1 MQRMLIVS
9 LEMFQKGQVP
19 EIVKK
24 YLDSCEKEPFIILDE
39 SSRIKTNTPVK
50 DDTCKSQRTQSILRL
65 NNIGERCI
73 LTGTFMS
80 TSPMNAYDQVKFLQ
94 DDFFT
99 EGMYEFSEKYEI
111 KMNLPL
117 KRKTVRALI
126 TPEVYRRVR
135 NKLAAC
141 KNDVTKLAG
150 AMDYA
155 YRSYGISKD
164 SCVAIIK
171 SPDFTTRKNI
181 DKLWKRLE
189 GLIYR
194 FTKDQV
200 VDLPP
205 KVYSEI
211 KIQLSEEQKKLYLQL
226 QNLHCTDNV
235 VVGNN
240 ALTLYHRFQDI
251 CNGFE
256 PVEEPEVEENKEVTT
271 EVTEEEITEVE
282 ENKEVSKKIVLK
294 KLKENPKLNALLEVI
309 EQIGNEQAVI
319 WCSRSSLLYEIFN
332 TLQTKGYKVGV
343 YDGKVNRNQRDEYY
357 NGFKNKTVQF
367 LIANQAS
374 ASYGLDGLKDANYA
388 IYVCNS
394 YSSELR
400 AQSEDRIYRG
410 EIKNSKFIIDITM
423 EGTCEQKVMHALKEG
438 KELINSG
445 AVDTTLFMYEGE

>member
-24 YLDSCEKEPFIILDE
+24 YLDSCEKEPLIILDE

-50 DDTCKSQRTQSILRL
+50 DDTCKSQRTQSILKL

-111 KMNLPL
+111 KMNMHL

-135 NKLAAC
+135 NKLVAC

-256 PVEEPEVEENKEVTT
+256 PVEESIEV
-271 EVTEEEITEVE
+271 TEVE
-282 ENKEVSKKIVLK
+282 EDKEVPKNIVLK

-332 TLQTKGYKVGV
+332 TLQTKEYKVGV
-343 YDGKVNRNQRDEYY
+343 YDGKVNKKQRDEYY
-357 NGFKNKTVQF
+357 NGFKNKNVQF

-388 IYVCNS
+388 VYVCNS

-445 AVDTTLFMYEGE
+445 AVDTKLFMYEGE

>member
-24 YLDSCEKEPFIILDE
+24 YLDSCEKEPLIILDE

-50 DDTCKSQRTQSILRL
+50 DDTCKSQRTQSILKL

-126 TPEVYRRVR
+126 TPEVYSRIR
-135 NKLAAC
+135 NKLIAC

-164 SCVAIIK
+164 SCIAIIK

-256 PVEEPEVEENKEVTT
+256 PVEEPVVEEDKEVPK
-271 EVTEEEITEVE
+271 
-282 ENKEVSKKIVLK
+282 NIVLK

-343 YDGKVNRNQRDEYY
+343 YDGKVNRKQRDEYY

-388 IYVCNS
+388 VYVCNS

-445 AVDTTLFMYEGE
+445 AVDTKLFMYEGE

>member
-9 LEMFQKGQVP
+9 LEMFQKGQIP

-24 YLDSCEKEPFIILDE
+24 YLDSCEKEPLIILDE

-50 DDTCKSQRTQSILRL
+50 DDTCKSQRTQAILRL

-111 KMNLPL
+111 KMNMHL

-135 NKLAAC
+135 NKLVAC

-150 AMDYA
+150 AVDYA
-155 YRSYGISKD
+155 YRNYGISKD

-171 SPDFTTRKNI
+171 SQDFTTRKNI
-181 DKLWKRLE
+181 DKLWNRLE

-200 VDLPP
+200 ADLPP

-256 PVEEPEVEENKEVTT
+256 PVEEPT
-271 EVTEEEITEVE
+271 EVTEVE
-282 ENKEVSKKIVLK
+282 EDKEVSKNIVLK

-309 EQIGNEQAVI
+309 EQLGNEQAVI

-357 NGFKNKTVQF
+357 NGFKNKIVQF

-438 KELINSG
+438 KQLINSG

>member
-1 MQRMLIVS
+1 MQKMLIVS

-24 YLDSCEKEPFIILDE
+24 YLDSCEKEPLIILDE

-50 DDTCKSQRTQSILRL
+50 DDTCKSQRTQSILKL

-111 KMNLPL
+111 KMNMHL

-135 NKLAAC
+135 NKLVAC

-171 SPDFTTRKNI
+171 SPEFTTRKNI

-256 PVEEPEVEENKEVTT
+256 PVEESIEV
-271 EVTEEEITEVE
+271 TEVE
-282 ENKEVSKKIVLK
+282 EDKEVPKNIVLK

-343 YDGKVNRNQRDEYY
+343 YDGKVNRKQRDEYY

-388 IYVCNS
+388 VYVCNS

-445 AVDTTLFMYEGE
+445 AVDTKLFMYEGE

>member
-24 YLDSCEKEPFIILDE
+24 YLDSCEKEPLIILDE

-50 DDTCKSQRTQSILRL
+50 DDTCKSQRTQAILHL

-111 KMNLPL
+111 KMNMHL

-135 NKLAAC
+135 NKLVAC

-150 AMDYA
+150 VMDYA

-164 SCVAIIK
+164 SCIAIIK
-171 SPDFTTRKNI
+171 SPEFTTRKNI

-256 PVEEPEVEENKEVTT
+256 PVEEPIEV
-271 EVTEEEITEVE
+271 TEVE
-282 ENKEVSKKIVLK
+282 EDKEVSKNIVLK

-309 EQIGNEQAVI
+309 EQLGNEQAVI

-343 YDGKVNRNQRDEYY
+343 YDGKVNRKQRDEYY

-388 IYVCNS
+388 VYVCNS

>member
-19 EIVKK
+19 EIVQK
-24 YLDSCEKEPFIILDE
+24 YLDSCEKEPLIILDE

-50 DDTCKSQRTQSILRL
+50 DDTCKSQRTQAILRL

-111 KMNLPL
+111 KMNMHL
-117 KRKTVRALI
+117 KRNTVRALI

-135 NKLAAC
+135 NKLVAC

-155 YRSYGISKD
+155 YRTYGISKD

-171 SPDFTTRKNI
+171 SQDFTTRKNI

-256 PVEEPEVEENKEVTT
+256 PVEEPT
-271 EVTEEEITEVE
+271 EVTEVTEIEEDKV
-282 ENKEVSKKIVLK
+282 VSKNIVLK

-438 KELINSG
+438 KQLINSG

>member
-19 EIVKK
+19 EIVQK
-24 YLDSCEKEPFIILDE
+24 YLDSCEKEPLIILDE

-50 DDTCKSQRTQSILRL
+50 DDTCKSQRTQAILRL

-111 KMNLPL
+111 KMNMHL

-135 NKLAAC
+135 NKLVAC

-155 YRSYGISKD
+155 YRTYGISKD

-171 SPDFTTRKNI
+171 SPEFTTRKNI

-211 KIQLSEEQKKLYLQL
+211 KIPLSDEQKKLYLQL

-256 PVEEPEVEENKEVTT
+256 PVEEPT
-271 EVTEEEITEVE
+271 EVTEVE
-282 ENKEVSKKIVLK
+282 EDKEISKNVVLK

-332 TLQTKGYKVGV
+332 ILQTKGYKVGV
-343 YDGKVNRNQRDEYY
+343 YDGKVNRKQRDEYY

-445 AVDTTLFMYEGE
+445 AVDTKLFMYEGE

>member
-9 LEMFQKGQVP
+9 LEMFQKGQIP
-19 EIVKK
+19 EVVKK

-50 DDTCKSQRTQSILRL
+50 DDTCKSQRTQSILKL

-126 TPEVYRRVR
+126 TPEVYSRVR
-135 NKLAAC
+135 NKLLAC

-164 SCVAIIK
+164 SCIAIIK
-171 SPDFTTRKNI
+171 SPEFTTRKNI

-256 PVEEPEVEENKEVTT
+256 PVEEPIEV
-271 EVTEEEITEVE
+271 TEVE
-282 ENKEVSKKIVLK
+282 EDKEVSKNIVLK

-309 EQIGNEQAVI
+309 EQLGNEQAVI

-343 YDGKVNRNQRDEYY
+343 YDGKVNRKQRDEYY
-357 NGFKNKTVQF
+357 NGFKNKIVQF

-388 IYVCNS
+388 VYVCNS

-445 AVDTTLFMYEGE
+445 AVDTKLFMYEGD

>member
-24 YLDSCEKEPFIILDE
+24 YLDSCEKEPLIILDE
-39 SSRIKTNTPVK
+39 SSKIKTNTPVK
-50 DDTCKSQRTQSILRL
+50 DDTCKSQRTQSILKL

-111 KMNLPL
+111 KMNMHL

-135 NKLAAC
+135 NKLVAC

-171 SPDFTTRKNI
+171 SPEFTTRKNI

-200 VDLPP
+200 ADLPP

-256 PVEEPEVEENKEVTT
+256 PVEEPIEV
-271 EVTEEEITEVE
+271 TEVE
-282 ENKEVSKKIVLK
+282 EDKEVPKNIVLK

-309 EQIGNEQAVI
+309 EQLGNEQAII

-343 YDGKVNRNQRDEYY
+343 YDGKVNKKQRDEYY

-388 IYVCNS
+388 VYVCNS

>member
-9 LEMFQKGQVP
+9 LEMFQKGQIP
-19 EIVKK
+19 EVVKK
-24 YLDSCEKEPFIILDE
+24 YLDSCEKEPLIILDE

-50 DDTCKSQRTQSILRL
+50 DDTCKSQRTQAILHL

-111 KMNLPL
+111 KMNLHL

-135 NKLAAC
+135 NKLVAC
-141 KNDVTKLAG
+141 KNDVIKLAG

-171 SPDFTTRKNI
+171 SPEFTTRKNV

-256 PVEEPEVEENKEVTT
+256 PVEEPIEV
-271 EVTEEEITEVE
+271 TEVE
-282 ENKEVSKKIVLK
+282 EDKEVSKNIVLK

-309 EQIGNEQAVI
+309 EQLGNEQAVI

-343 YDGKVNRNQRDEYY
+343 YDGKVNRKQRDEYY

-388 IYVCNS
+388 VYVCNS

>member
-9 LEMFQKGQVP
+9 LEMFQKGQIP

-24 YLDSCEKEPFIILDE
+24 YLDSCEKEPLIILDE

-50 DDTCKSQRTQSILRL
+50 DDTCKSQRTQAILRL

-111 KMNLPL
+111 KMNMHL

-135 NKLAAC
+135 NKLVAC

-155 YRSYGISKD
+155 YRNYGISKD

-171 SPDFTTRKNI
+171 SQDFTTRKNI

-189 GLIYR
+189 GFIYR

-256 PVEEPEVEENKEVTT
+256 PVEEPT
-271 EVTEEEITEVE
+271 EVTEVE
-282 ENKEVSKKIVLK
+282 EDKEVSKNIVLK

-309 EQIGNEQAVI
+309 EQLGNEQAVI

>member
-9 LEMFQKGQVP
+9 LEMFQKGQIP

-24 YLDSCEKEPFIILDE
+24 YLDSCEKEPLIILDE

-50 DDTCKSQRTQSILRL
+50 DDTCKSQRTQAILNL

-111 KMNLPL
+111 KMNMHL

-135 NKLAAC
+135 NKLVAC

-171 SPDFTTRKNI
+171 SPEFTTRKSI

-256 PVEEPEVEENKEVTT
+256 PVEESIEV
-271 EVTEEEITEVE
+271 TEVE
-282 ENKEVSKKIVLK
+282 EDKEVSKNIVLK

-309 EQIGNEQAVI
+309 EQLGNEQAVI

-343 YDGKVNRNQRDEYY
+343 YDGKVNRKQRDEYY

-388 IYVCNS
+388 VYVCNS

-445 AVDTTLFMYEGE
+445 AVDTKLFMYEGE

>member
-24 YLDSCEKEPFIILDE
+24 YLDSCEKEPLIILDE

-50 DDTCKSQRTQSILRL
+50 DDTCKSQRTQAILKL

-111 KMNLPL
+111 KMNMHL

-135 NKLAAC
+135 NKLIAC

-171 SPDFTTRKNI
+171 SPEFTTRKNI

-194 FTKDQV
+194 FAKDQV

-256 PVEEPEVEENKEVTT
+256 PIEEPIEV
-271 EVTEEEITEVE
+271 TEVE
-282 ENKEVSKKIVLK
+282 EDKEVPKNIV
-294 KLKENPKLNALLEVI
+294 KLNALLEVI

-343 YDGKVNRNQRDEYY
+343 YDGKVNRKQRDEYY

-388 IYVCNS
+388 VYVCNS

>member
-1 MQRMLIVS
+1 MQRILIVS
-9 LEMFQKGQVP
+9 LEMFQKGQIP

-24 YLDSCEKEPFIILDE
+24 YLDSCEKEPLIILDE

-50 DDTCKSQRTQSILRL
+50 DDTCKSQRTQAILRL
-65 NNIGERCI
+65 SNIGERCI

-111 KMNLPL
+111 KMNMHL
-117 KRKTVRALI
+117 KRNTVRTLI

-135 NKLAAC
+135 NKLVAC

-155 YRSYGISKD
+155 YRTYGISKD

-171 SPDFTTRKNI
+171 SQDFTTRKNI

-256 PVEEPEVEENKEVTT
+256 PVEEPT
-271 EVTEEEITEVE
+271 EVTEVEEHKEITEVE
-282 ENKEVSKKIVLK
+282 EDKEVSKNIVLK

-438 KELINSG
+438 KQLINSG
-445 AVDTTLFMYEGE
+445 AVDTKLFMYEGE

>member
-9 LEMFQKGQVP
+9 LEMFQKRQVP

-24 YLDSCEKEPFIILDE
+24 YLDSCEKEPLIILDE

-50 DDTCKSQRTQSILRL
+50 DDTCKSQRTQAILKL

-111 KMNLPL
+111 KMNMHL
-117 KRKTVRALI
+117 KRKTVRSLI

-135 NKLAAC
+135 NKLVAC

-171 SPDFTTRKNI
+171 SPEFTTRKNI

-256 PVEEPEVEENKEVTT
+256 PVEESIEV
-271 EVTEEEITEVE
+271 TEVE
-282 ENKEVSKKIVLK
+282 EDKEVPKNIVLK
-294 KLKENPKLNALLEVI
+294 KLKENPKLNAL
-309 EQIGNEQAVI
+309 
-319 WCSRSSLLYEIFN
+319 
-332 TLQTKGYKVGV
+332 
-343 YDGKVNRNQRDEYY
+343 
-357 NGFKNKTVQF
+357 
-367 LIANQAS
+367 
-374 ASYGLDGLKDANYA
+374 
-388 IYVCNS
+388 
-394 YSSELR
+394 
-400 AQSEDRIYRG
+400 
-410 EIKNSKFIIDITM
+410 
-423 EGTCEQKVMHALKEG
+423 
-438 KELINSG
+438 
-445 AVDTTLFMYEGE
+445 

>member
-24 YLDSCEKEPFIILDE
+24 YLDSCEKEPLIILDE

-50 DDTCKSQRTQSILRL
+50 DDACKSQRTQSILKL

-111 KMNLPL
+111 KMNLHL

-126 TPEVYRRVR
+126 TPEVYSRIR
-135 NKLAAC
+135 NKLIAC

-150 AMDYA
+150 VMDYA

-164 SCVAIIK
+164 SCIAIIK

-256 PVEEPEVEENKEVTT
+256 PVEEPIEV
-271 EVTEEEITEVE
+271 TEVE
-282 ENKEVSKKIVLK
+282 EDKEVPKNIVLK

-343 YDGKVNRNQRDEYY
+343 YDGKVNKKQRDEYY
-357 NGFKNKTVQF
+357 NGFKNKIVQF

-388 IYVCNS
+388 VYVCNS

-445 AVDTTLFMYEGE
+445 AVDTKLFMYEGE

>member
-9 LEMFQKGQVP
+9 
-19 EIVKK
+19 IVKK
-24 YLDSCEKEPFIILDE
+24 YLDSCEKEPLIILDE
-39 SSRIKTNTPVK
+39 SSKIKTNTPVK
-50 DDTCKSQRTQSILRL
+50 DDTCKSQRTQSILKL

-111 KMNLPL
+111 KMNMHL

-135 NKLAAC
+135 NKLVAC

-171 SPDFTTRKNI
+171 SPEFTTRKNI

-200 VDLPP
+200 ADLPP

-256 PVEEPEVEENKEVTT
+256 PVEEPIEV
-271 EVTEEEITEVE
+271 TEVE
-282 ENKEVSKKIVLK
+282 EDKEVPKNIVLK

-309 EQIGNEQAVI
+309 EQLGNEQAII

-343 YDGKVNRNQRDEYY
+343 YDGKVNKKQRDEYY

-388 IYVCNS
+388 VYVCNS

>member
-9 LEMFQKGQVP
+9 LEMFQTGQIP
-19 EIVKK
+19 EVVKK

-50 DDTCKSQRTQSILRL
+50 DDTCKSQRTQSILKL

-126 TPEVYRRVR
+126 TPEVYSRIR
-135 NKLAAC
+135 NKLLVC

-164 SCVAIIK
+164 SCIAIIK
-171 SPDFTTRKNI
+171 SPEFTTRKNI

-256 PVEEPEVEENKEVTT
+256 PVEEPIEV
-271 EVTEEEITEVE
+271 TEVE
-282 ENKEVSKKIVLK
+282 EDKEVSKNIVLK

-309 EQIGNEQAVI
+309 EQLGNEQAVI

-343 YDGKVNRNQRDEYY
+343 YDGKVNRKQRDEYY

-445 AVDTTLFMYEGE
+445 AVDTKLFMYEGD

>member
-24 YLDSCEKEPFIILDE
+24 YLDSCEKEPLIILDE

-50 DDTCKSQRTQSILRL
+50 DDTCKSQRTQSILKL

-111 KMNLPL
+111 KMNMHL

-126 TPEVYRRVR
+126 TPEVYSRVR
-135 NKLAAC
+135 NKLVAC
-141 KNDVTKLAG
+141 KNNVTKLAG

-171 SPDFTTRKNI
+171 SPEFTTRKNI

-256 PVEEPEVEENKEVTT
+256 PVEEPIEV
-271 EVTEEEITEVE
+271 TEVE
-282 ENKEVSKKIVLK
+282 EDKEVPKNIVLK

-309 EQIGNEQAVI
+309 EQLGNEQAVI

-343 YDGKVNRNQRDEYY
+343 YDGKVNRKQRDEYY

-388 IYVCNS
+388 VYVCNS

>member
-24 YLDSCEKEPFIILDE
+24 YLDSCEKEPLIILDE
-39 SSRIKTNTPVK
+39 SSKIKTNTPVK
-50 DDTCKSQRTQSILRL
+50 DDTCKSQRTQSILKL

-111 KMNLPL
+111 KMNMHL

-126 TPEVYRRVR
+126 TPEVYSRVR
-135 NKLAAC
+135 NKLVAC

-171 SPDFTTRKNI
+171 SPEFTTRKNI

-256 PVEEPEVEENKEVTT
+256 PVEEPIEV
-271 EVTEEEITEVE
+271 TEVE
-282 ENKEVSKKIVLK
+282 EDKEVPKNIVLK

-309 EQIGNEQAVI
+309 EQLGNEQAVI

-343 YDGKVNRNQRDEYY
+343 YDGKVNKKQRDEYY
-357 NGFKNKTVQF
+357 NEFKNKTVQF

-388 IYVCNS
+388 VYVCNS

-445 AVDTTLFMYEGE
+445 AVDTKLFMYEGE

>member
-9 LEMFQKGQVP
+9 LEMFQKGQIP

-24 YLDSCEKEPFIILDE
+24 YLDSCEKEPLIILDE

-50 DDTCKSQRTQSILRL
+50 DDTCKSQRTQAILRL

-111 KMNLPL
+111 KMNMHL

-135 NKLAAC
+135 NKLVAC

-155 YRSYGISKD
+155 YRNYGISKD

-171 SPDFTTRKNI
+171 SQDFTTRKNI

-256 PVEEPEVEENKEVTT
+256 PVEEPT
-271 EVTEEEITEVE
+271 EVTEVE
-282 ENKEVSKKIVLK
+282 EDKEVSKNIVLK

-309 EQIGNEQAVI
+309 EQLGNEQVVI

>member
-24 YLDSCEKEPFIILDE
+24 YLDSCEKEPLIILDE

-50 DDTCKSQRTQSILRL
+50 DDTCKSQRTQSILKL

-111 KMNLPL
+111 KMNLHL

-126 TPEVYRRVR
+126 TPEVYSRIR
-135 NKLAAC
+135 NKLIAC

-150 AMDYA
+150 VMDYA

-171 SPDFTTRKNI
+171 SPEFTTRKNI
-181 DKLWKRLE
+181 DKLWNRLE

-256 PVEEPEVEENKEVTT
+256 PVEEPIEV
-271 EVTEEEITEVE
+271 TEVE
-282 ENKEVSKKIVLK
+282 EDKEVLKNIVLK

-343 YDGKVNRNQRDEYY
+343 YDGKVNKKQRDEYY

-388 IYVCNS
+388 VYVCNS

-445 AVDTTLFMYEGE
+445 AVDTKLFMYEGE

>member
-24 YLDSCEKEPFIILDE
+24 YLDSCEKEPLIILDE

-50 DDTCKSQRTQSILRL
+50 DDTCKSQRTQSILKL

-111 KMNLPL
+111 KMNMHL

-135 NKLAAC
+135 NKLVAC

-171 SPDFTTRKNI
+171 SPEFTTRKNI

-256 PVEEPEVEENKEVTT
+256 PIEELIEV
-271 EVTEEEITEVE
+271 TEVE
-282 ENKEVSKKIVLK
+282 EDKEVPKNIVLK

-343 YDGKVNRNQRDEYY
+343 YDGKVNKKQRDEYY
-357 NGFKNKTVQF
+357 NGFKNKTIQF

-388 IYVCNS
+388 VYVCNS

-410 EIKNSKFIIDITM
+410 EIKNSKFIIDITI

-445 AVDTTLFMYEGE
+445 AVDTKLFMYEGE

>member
-24 YLDSCEKEPFIILDE
+24 YLDSCEKEPLIILDE

-50 DDTCKSQRTQSILRL
+50 DDTCKSQRTQSILKL

-80 TSPMNAYDQVKFLQ
+80 TSPVNAYDQVKFLQ

-111 KMNLPL
+111 KMNMHL

-135 NKLAAC
+135 NKLVAC

-171 SPDFTTRKNI
+171 SPEFTTRKNI

-256 PVEEPEVEENKEVTT
+256 PVEEPI
-271 EVTEEEITEVE
+271 EVTEVE
-282 ENKEVSKKIVLK
+282 DKEVSKNIVLK

-309 EQIGNEQAVI
+309 EQLGNEQAVI

-343 YDGKVNRNQRDEYY
+343 YDGKVNRKQRDEYY

-388 IYVCNS
+388 VYVCNS

-410 EIKNSKFIIDITM
+410 EIKNSKFIIDITI

>member
-24 YLDSCEKEPFIILDE
+24 YLDSCEKEPLIILDE

-50 DDTCKSQRTQSILRL
+50 DDTCKSQRTQSILKL

-111 KMNLPL
+111 KMNMHL

-135 NKLAAC
+135 NKLVAC

-150 AMDYA
+150 VMDYA

-164 SCVAIIK
+164 SCIAIIK

-256 PVEEPEVEENKEVTT
+256 PVEEPIEV
-271 EVTEEEITEVE
+271 TEVE
-282 ENKEVSKKIVLK
+282 EDKEVSKNIVLK

-309 EQIGNEQAVI
+309 EQLGNEQAVI

-343 YDGKVNRNQRDEYY
+343 YDGKVNRKQRDEYY

-388 IYVCNS
+388 VYVCNS

>member
-9 LEMFQKGQVP
+9 LEMFQKGQIP
-19 EIVKK
+19 EVVKK
-24 YLDSCEKEPFIILDE
+24 YLDSCEKEPLIILDE

-50 DDTCKSQRTQSILRL
+50 DDTFKSKRTQSILKL

-80 TSPMNAYDQVKFLQ
+80 TSPVNAYDQVKFLH

-111 KMNLPL
+111 KMNMHL

-135 NKLAAC
+135 NKLVAC

-150 AMDYA
+150 VMDYA

-256 PVEEPEVEENKEVTT
+256 PIEEPIEV
-271 EVTEEEITEVE
+271 TEVE
-282 ENKEVSKKIVLK
+282 EDKEVPKNIVLK

-309 EQIGNEQAVI
+309 EQLGNEQAVI

-343 YDGKVNRNQRDEYY
+343 YDGKVNRKQRDEYY
-357 NGFKNKTVQF
+357 TGFKNKTVQF

-388 IYVCNS
+388 VYVCNS

-445 AVDTTLFMYEGE
+445 AVDTKLFMYEGE

>member
-24 YLDSCEKEPFIILDE
+24 YLDSCEKEPLIILDE

-50 DDTCKSQRTQSILRL
+50 DDTCKSQRTQSILKL

-111 KMNLPL
+111 KMNMHL

-135 NKLAAC
+135 NKLIAC

-164 SCVAIIK
+164 SCIAIIK
-171 SPDFTTRKNI
+171 SPEFTTRKNI

-256 PVEEPEVEENKEVTT
+256 PIEEPVEEPVVEEDKEVPK
-271 EVTEEEITEVE
+271 
-282 ENKEVSKKIVLK
+282 NIVLK

-343 YDGKVNRNQRDEYY
+343 YDGKVNRKQRDEYY
-357 NGFKNKTVQF
+357 NGFKNKNVQF

-388 IYVCNS
+388 VYVCNS

-445 AVDTTLFMYEGE
+445 AVDTKLFMYEGE

>member
-24 YLDSCEKEPFIILDE
+24 YLDSCEKEPLIILDE

-50 DDTCKSQRTQSILRL
+50 DDTCKSQRTQSILKL

-111 KMNLPL
+111 KMNMHL

-135 NKLAAC
+135 NKLVAC

-171 SPDFTTRKNI
+171 SPEFTTRKNI

-256 PVEEPEVEENKEVTT
+256 PIEEPIEV
-271 EVTEEEITEVE
+271 TEVE
-282 ENKEVSKKIVLK
+282 EDKEVPKNIVLK

-309 EQIGNEQAVI
+309 EQLGNEQAVI

-343 YDGKVNRNQRDEYY
+343 YDGKVNKKQRDEYY

-388 IYVCNS
+388 VYVCNS

-423 EGTCEQKVMHALKEG
+423 EGTCEQKVMYALKEG
-438 KELINSG
+438 KQLINSG

>member
-9 LEMFQKGQVP
+9 LEMFQKGQIP

-50 DDTCKSQRTQSILRL
+50 DDTCKSQRTQAILNL

-111 KMNLPL
+111 KMNMHL

-135 NKLAAC
+135 NKLVAC

-155 YRSYGISKD
+155 YRTYGISKD

-171 SPDFTTRKNI
+171 SQDFTTRKNI

-211 KIQLSEEQKKLYLQL
+211 KIPLSEEQKKLYLQL

-256 PVEEPEVEENKEVTT
+256 PVEEPK
-271 EVTEEEITEVE
+271 EITEVE
-282 ENKEVSKKIVLK
+282 EDKEVSKNIVLK

-309 EQIGNEQAVI
+309 EQLGNEQAVI

-343 YDGKVNRNQRDEYY
+343 YDGKVNRKQRDEYY

-374 ASYGLDGLKDANYA
+374 ASYGLDGLKNANYA
-388 IYVCNS
+388 VYVCNN
-394 YSSELR
+394 YSPELR

-410 EIKNSKFIIDITM
+410 EIKNSKFIIDITI

-438 KELINSG
+438 KQLINSG
-445 AVDTTLFMYEGE
+445 AVDTKLFMYEGE

>member
-24 YLDSCEKEPFIILDE
+24 YLDSCEKEPLIILDE

-50 DDTCKSQRTQSILRL
+50 DDTFKSQRTQSILKL

-111 KMNLPL
+111 KMNLHL
-117 KRKTVRALI
+117 KRNTVRALI

-135 NKLAAC
+135 NKLVAC

-155 YRSYGISKD
+155 YISYGISKD

-211 KIQLSEEQKKLYLQL
+211 KVQLSEEQKKLYLQL

-256 PVEEPEVEENKEVTT
+256 PVEETI
-271 EVTEEEITEVE
+271 EVTEDVE
-282 ENKEVSKKIVLK
+282 DKEVPKNIVLK

-309 EQIGNEQAVI
+309 EQLGNEQAVI

-343 YDGKVNRNQRDEYY
+343 YDGKVNRKQRDEYY
-357 NGFKNKTVQF
+357 NGFKNKTLQL

-388 IYVCNS
+388 VYICNS

-445 AVDTTLFMYEGE
+445 AVDTKLFMYEGD

>member
-24 YLDSCEKEPFIILDE
+24 YLDSCEKEPLIILDE

-50 DDTCKSQRTQSILRL
+50 DDTCKSQRTQSILKL
-65 NNIGERCI
+65 NNIG
-73 LTGTFMS
+73 
-80 TSPMNAYDQVKFLQ
+80 QVKFLQ

-111 KMNLPL
+111 KMNMHL

-135 NKLAAC
+135 NKLVAC

-171 SPDFTTRKNI
+171 SPEFTTRKNI

-256 PVEEPEVEENKEVTT
+256 PVEEPI
-271 EVTEEEITEVE
+271 EVTEVE
-282 ENKEVSKKIVLK
+282 DKEVSKNIVLK

-309 EQIGNEQAVI
+309 EQLGNEQAVI

-343 YDGKVNRNQRDEYY
+343 YDGKVNRKQRDEYY

-388 IYVCNS
+388 VYVCNS

-410 EIKNSKFIIDITM
+410 EIKNSKFIIDITI

>member
-24 YLDSCEKEPFIILDE
+24 YLDSCEKEPLIILDE

-50 DDTCKSQRTQSILRL
+50 DDTCKSQRTQSILKL

-111 KMNLPL
+111 KMNMHL

-135 NKLAAC
+135 NKLVAC

-171 SPDFTTRKNI
+171 SPEFTTRKNI

-189 GLIYR
+189 DLIYR

-256 PVEEPEVEENKEVTT
+256 PVEESIEV
-271 EVTEEEITEVE
+271 TEVE
-282 ENKEVSKKIVLK
+282 EDKEVPKNIILK

-343 YDGKVNRNQRDEYY
+343 YDGKVNRKQRDEYY

-388 IYVCNS
+388 VYVCNS

-445 AVDTTLFMYEGE
+445 AVDTKLFMYEGE

>member
-24 YLDSCEKEPFIILDE
+24 YLDSCEKEPLIILDE

-50 DDTCKSQRTQSILRL
+50 DDTCKSQRTQAILNL

-111 KMNLPL
+111 KMNMHL

-135 NKLAAC
+135 NKLVAC

-171 SPDFTTRKNI
+171 SPEFTTRKNI

-235 VVGNN
+235 VVGN
-240 ALTLYHRFQDI
+240 
-251 CNGFE
+251 E
-256 PVEEPEVEENKEVTT
+256 PIEEPIEV
-271 EVTEEEITEVE
+271 TEVE
-282 ENKEVSKKIVLK
+282 EDKEVSKNIVLK

-343 YDGKVNRNQRDEYY
+343 YDGKVNGKQRDEYY

-388 IYVCNS
+388 VYVCNS

>member
-1 MQRMLIVS
+1 MVGVYV
-9 LEMFQKGQVP
+9 EVP
-19 EIVKK
+19 
-24 YLDSCEKEPFIILDE
+24 
-39 SSRIKTNTPVK
+39 
-50 DDTCKSQRTQSILRL
+50 
-65 NNIGERCI
+65 
-73 LTGTFMS
+73 
-80 TSPMNAYDQVKFLQ
+80 
-94 DDFFT
+94 

-111 KMNLPL
+111 KMNMHL

-135 NKLAAC
+135 NKLVAC

-171 SPDFTTRKNI
+171 SPEFTTRKNI

-256 PVEEPEVEENKEVTT
+256 PVEEPI
-271 EVTEEEITEVE
+271 EVTEVE
-282 ENKEVSKKIVLK
+282 DKEVSKNIVLK

-309 EQIGNEQAVI
+309 EQLGNEQAVI

-343 YDGKVNRNQRDEYY
+343 YDGKVNRKQRDEYY

-388 IYVCNS
+388 VYVCNS

-423 EGTCEQKVMHALKEG
+423 LFLSINASVPCLSSPLG
-438 KELINSG
+438 K
-445 AVDTTLFMYEGE
+445 A

>member
-24 YLDSCEKEPFIILDE
+24 YLDSCEKEPLIILDE

-50 DDTCKSQRTQSILRL
+50 DDTCKSQRTQSILKL

-111 KMNLPL
+111 KMNMHL

-135 NKLAAC
+135 NKLVAC
-141 KNDVTKLAG
+141 KNNVTKLAG

-171 SPDFTTRKNI
+171 SPEFTTRKNI

-200 VDLPP
+200 ADLPP

-256 PVEEPEVEENKEVTT
+256 PVEEPIEV
-271 EVTEEEITEVE
+271 TEVE
-282 ENKEVSKKIVLK
+282 EDKEVSKNIVLK

-343 YDGKVNRNQRDEYY
+343 YDGKVNRKQRDEYY
-357 NGFKNKTVQF
+357 NGFKNKTIQF

-388 IYVCNS
+388 VYVCNS

>member
-24 YLDSCEKEPFIILDE
+24 YLDSCEKEPLIILDE

-111 KMNLPL
+111 KMNLHL

-126 TPEVYRRVR
+126 TPEVYSRIR
-135 NKLAAC
+135 NKLIAC

-171 SPDFTTRKNI
+171 SPEFTTRKNI

-256 PVEEPEVEENKEVTT
+256 PIEEPIEV
-271 EVTEEEITEVE
+271 TEVE
-282 ENKEVSKKIVLK
+282 EDKEVPKNIVLK

-343 YDGKVNRNQRDEYY
+343 YDGKVNKKQRDEYY
-357 NGFKNKTVQF
+357 NGFKHKTVQF

-388 IYVCNS
+388 VYVCNS

-445 AVDTTLFMYEGE
+445 AVDTKLFMYEGE

>member
-24 YLDSCEKEPFIILDE
+24 YLDSCEKEPLIILDE

-50 DDTCKSQRTQSILRL
+50 DDTCKSQRTQAILRL

-111 KMNLPL
+111 KMNMHL

-135 NKLAAC
+135 NKLVAC

-171 SPDFTTRKNI
+171 SPEFTTKKNI

-200 VDLPP
+200 ADLPP

-256 PVEEPEVEENKEVTT
+256 PVEEPAEVAEVEED
-271 EVTEEEITEVE
+271 
-282 ENKEVSKKIVLK
+282 KEVSKNIVLK

-343 YDGKVNRNQRDEYY
+343 YDGKVNRYLRDEYY

-388 IYVCNS
+388 IYICNS

-423 EGTCEQKVMHALKEG
+423 EGTCEQKVMRALKEG

-445 AVDTTLFMYEGE
+445 AVDTKLFMYEGE

>member
-24 YLDSCEKEPFIILDE
+24 YLDSCEKEPLIILDE

-111 KMNLPL
+111 KMNTHL
-117 KRKTVRALI
+117 KRKTIRALI

-135 NKLAAC
+135 NKLVAC

-155 YRSYGISKD
+155 YRTYGISKD

-171 SPDFTTRKNI
+171 SQDFTTRKNI

-235 VVGNN
+235 VVGNK

-256 PVEEPEVEENKEVTT
+256 PVEEPT
-271 EVTEEEITEVE
+271 EVTEVTEVTEIE
-282 ENKEVSKKIVLK
+282 EDKVVSKNIVLK

-423 EGTCEQKVMHALKEG
+423 EGTCEQKVMYALKEG

>member
-9 LEMFQKGQVP
+9 LEMFQKGQIP

-24 YLDSCEKEPFIILDE
+24 YLDSCEKEPLIILDE

-50 DDTCKSQRTQSILRL
+50 DDTCKSQRTQAILNL

-111 KMNLPL
+111 KMNLQL
-117 KRKTVRALI
+117 KRKSVRALI

-135 NKLAAC
+135 NKLVAC
-141 KNDVTKLAG
+141 KSNVAKLAG

-171 SPDFTTRKNI
+171 SPEFTTRKNI

-256 PVEEPEVEENKEVTT
+256 PVEEPIEV
-271 EVTEEEITEVE
+271 TEVE
-282 ENKEVSKKIVLK
+282 EDKEVPKNIVLK

-343 YDGKVNRNQRDEYY
+343 YDGKVNKKQRDDYY

-388 IYVCNS
+388 VYVCNS

-423 EGTCEQKVMHALKEG
+423 EGTCEQKVMYALKEG
-438 KELINSG
+438 KQLINSG
-445 AVDTTLFMYEGE
+445 AVDTKLFMYEGE

>member
-19 EIVKK
+19 EIVQK
-24 YLDSCEKEPFIILDE
+24 YLDSCEKEPLIILDE

-50 DDTCKSQRTQSILRL
+50 DDTCKSQRTQAILRL

-111 KMNLPL
+111 KMNMHL
-117 KRKTVRALI
+117 KRKTIRALI

-135 NKLAAC
+135 SKLVAC

-155 YRSYGISKD
+155 YRTYGISKD

-171 SPDFTTRKNI
+171 SQDFTTRKNI

-200 VDLPP
+200 LDLPP

-211 KIQLSEEQKKLYLQL
+211 KIRLSDEQKKLYLQL

-256 PVEEPEVEENKEVTT
+256 PVEEPT
-271 EVTEEEITEVE
+271 EVTEVE
-282 ENKEVSKKIVLK
+282 EDKEVSKNIVLK